1 MGLFDAF
8 RSKKVGGIF
17 GYLGLDAFWLD
28 LTEEQRAL
36 MTKYYRSCL
45 GADRNGSPAEGH
57 IERSSARPLQYLSAF
72 IGWAVSDKQYSLADV
87 IVEHCNRIYP
97 AASLIDQHFYL
108 LTATEGYYRQKKV
121 RDDAL
126 DLAEKYALMDVEL
139 FPKYKGPLEKDMDG
153 KLPRIPAF
161 MQLSL
166 IYEQTG
172 RLQESVNICKAAL
185 KNSLQD
191 ESYGGYQ
198 GRIEKIQKK
207 IDKVKT

>member
-8 RSKKVGGIF
+8 RSKKVGGIL

-28 LTEEQRAL
+28 LTEAQRAL

-45 GADRNGSPAEGH
+45 GADRNGSPAEGRV
-57 IERSSARPLQYLSAF
+57 ERSSARPLQYLGAF
-72 IGWAVSDKQYSLADV
+72 IGWAVSDKQYALADV
-87 IVEHCNRIYP
+87 IVEHCDRIYP

-108 LTATEGYYRQKKV
+108 LDAAEGYYRQKKV

-126 DLAEKYALMDVEL
+126 ALAEKYSLMDVAL
-139 FPKYKGPLEKDMDG
+139 FPKYKGPLKKDMG
-153 KLPRIPAF
+153 GTLPRIPAF
-161 MQLSL
+161 TQLSL

-172 RLQESVNICKAAL
+172 RYQEAIDICKQAL
-185 KNSLQD
+185 KYGLHD

-198 GRIEKIQKK
+198 WRIEKIQKK
-207 IDKVKT
+207 IDKTKA

>member
-8 RSKKVGGIF
+8 RSKKVGGIL

-57 IERSSARPLQYLSAF
+57 VEHSSARPLNYLCAF
-72 IGWAVSDKQYSLADV
+72 IGWAVSDKQYDLADK
-87 IVEHCNRIYP
+87 IVLHCNKIYP
-97 AASLIDQHFYL
+97 MASLIDQHFYL
-108 LTATEGYYRQKKV
+108 LSAAEGSYRQKKV
-121 RDDAL
+121 RSDAL
-126 DLAEKYALMDVEL
+126 ALAEKYALMDVEL
-139 FPKYKGPLEKDMDG
+139 FPKYKGPLKKDLG
-153 KLPRIPAF
+153 GRLPRIPAF

-172 RLQESVNICKAAL
+172 RLQEAVDICKVAI
-185 KNSLQD
+185 KNGLQD
-191 ESYGGYQ
+191 DSYGGYQ

-207 IDKVKT
+207 IDKAKA